1 MAFRMAHRP
10 PPEEAVA
17 VAEVPGPREA
27 AVGGQEVEGPL
38 RSGRAEG
45 AAVVEERRSG
55 LDSLHLASGAEV
67 VAHPVQVIR
76 SSQAPGRMVVAVAA
90 RRQSSGRERQSTC
103 CPWQTV
109 DEEGPSFRT
118 G

>member
-1 MAFRMAHRP
+1 M
-10 PPEEAVA
+10 
-17 VAEVPGPREA
+17 AEVPGPREA
-27 AVGGQEVEGPL
+27 AAGGQEVEGLL

-45 AAVVEERRSG
+45 AAVEEERRSG
-55 LDSLHLASGAEV
+55 LDLLRLASGEEE
-67 VAHPVQVIR
+67 VAHLVQVTR
-76 SSQAPGRMVVAVAA
+76 WSQAPGRTVAAVAA
-90 RRQSSGRERQSTC
+90 RRQSSVRERQSTC